1 MTEILVGYEVLNP
14 ADPRRAGREVSVPL
28 KHTAVLGQTQESGK
42 TTTQEAMISRSGLR
56 AVAFLTKRGEQSFR
70 LSQPIK
76 PFFREAQEDYFRY
89 VIAVI
94 EGMLEMKLGSFE
106 RQLILKLCRDYEK
119 AAGAGKK
126 RQVRYA
132 WRAAT
137 SLEQLAANVKKAL
150 PHLRGR
156 DEGTAMQLE
165 EYLKSVI
172 PEIEASDFDER
183 LRIRPGINVMD
194 VTRLSMGLQSLVIA
208 SVIDWVHQREK
219 NTIVIIPEA
228 WKFIPEGRSSAVK
241 RSAERLIRE
250 GAALK
255 NFVWI
260 DSQDLRG
267 IDKTIVR
274 SVTVWL
280 FGVQRE
286 KNEVLNTLNSLP
298 ALPKP
303 SATDIMGL
311 KKGQFFVTYGDTLVK
326 TYVRPAGMEAEQ
338 ARAIARGEESADS
351 WKSIVRTLEDAT
363 NEKDDA
369 EQGSRAYGVDEAEG
383 DQTGSTVD
391 AEARGDHPTVD
402 DGDRGLAVAAERP
415 QSESAEGIED
425 DSAVTG
431 IGRGAALREAGR
443 LFEGSGAD
451 VAAVQDREDEMWK
464 EKYEQL
470 NIEFEQL
477 REAHD
482 KMAKR
487 LEGFLSSGVPPLN
500 PAHPAPGEEQSGGT
514 NGAGISTTAPAAVD
528 FKHGGVPSYNSIY
541 LYVRDRALAER
552 PALLQL
558 LLDRPELEVAI
569 QKRTIQTGDDT
580 PPGRV
585 AILIRDKFFDA
596 PVPLETV
603 SKEFKRRG
611 WLRLKGSSSE
621 IAPSIEE
628 VLKWGFLTREAN
640 GYCAVPGMKVNVLQ
654 AGK

>member
-76 PFFREAQEDYFRY
+76 PFFREAQDDYFRY

-119 AAGAGKK
+119 AAGTGKK

-311 KKGQFFVTYGDTLVK
+311 KKGQFFVTYGDRLVK

-351 WKSIVRTLEDAT
+351 WKSIVRTLDSVDETKSLDEREADEEDAT
-363 NEKDDA
+363 QQGGEPAGADA
-369 EQGSRAYGVDEAEG
+369 AEG
-383 DQTGSTVD
+383 EAGSTVGGD
-391 AEARGDHPTVD
+391 QRRDHP
-402 DGDRGLAVAAERP
+402 GDAQSGGGTRDAVED
-415 QSESAEGIED
+415 ES
-425 DSAVTG
+425 
-431 IGRGAALREAGR
+431 
-443 LFEGSGAD
+443 FGSGAD
-451 VAAVQDREDEMWK
+451 TDPPGERGDNGGIGGGSGDDEMWK

-558 LLDRPELEVAI
+558 LLERPELEVAI